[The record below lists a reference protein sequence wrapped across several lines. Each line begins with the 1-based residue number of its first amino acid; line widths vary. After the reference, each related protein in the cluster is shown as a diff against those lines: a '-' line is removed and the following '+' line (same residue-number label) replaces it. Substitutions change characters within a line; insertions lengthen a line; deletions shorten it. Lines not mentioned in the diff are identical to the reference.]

1 MKVAWI
7 DCETT
12 GLDPQK
18 HGIIQLALIVE
29 IDHAVVERAEF
40 MMNPVG
46 KEFDEGA
53 LRINGYTKEALD
65 AYPPSLGQKAKIE
78 EFFAKFVE
86 KFDKNDKFI
95 AAGYNVA
102 FDLDFL
108 KQLWQDSGDK
118 YFYSWFEHAAI
129 DVYEA
134 HRMLEWIGVAQ
145 VPENRKLETLAKMYG
160 IPITAHDAAAD
171 IEATR
176 QIAEK
181 IRENFGKGEKV

>member
-18 HGIIQLALIVE
+18 
-29 IDHAVVERAEF
+29 
-40 MMNPVG
+40 N
-46 KEFDEGA
+46 
-53 LRINGYTKEALD
+53 
-65 AYPPSLGQKAKIE
+65 
-78 EFFAKFVE
+78 
-86 KFDKNDKFI
+86 
-95 AAGYNVA
+95 
-102 FDLDFL
+102 
-108 KQLWQDSGDK
+108 
-118 YFYSWFEHAAI
+118 
-129 DVYEA
+129 
-134 HRMLEWIGVAQ
+134 
-145 VPENRKLETLAKMYG
+145 G